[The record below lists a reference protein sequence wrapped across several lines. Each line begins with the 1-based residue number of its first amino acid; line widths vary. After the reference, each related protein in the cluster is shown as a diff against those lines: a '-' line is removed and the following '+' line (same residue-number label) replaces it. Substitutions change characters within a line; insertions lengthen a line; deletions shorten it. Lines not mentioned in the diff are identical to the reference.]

1 MLESDEVGE
10 PKESERL
17 MKTRSWFVAPLHCLA
32 FAVASAACSTQAT
45 VDQQLTAEDIEA
57 IRELNLAYPAA
68 WVAND
73 PEAVMATLAD
83 DAVLIPALGTAPV
96 KGARAIREFF
106 WPADAAPSTV
116 PVFEMNP
123 EAIEGTRDIATVW
136 GTMSL
141 SFSVQE
147 EDATQ
152 LYSTAGN
159 YLMVMR
165 RDNSD
170 QWKIAR
176 YIWAHPPW
184 EPS

>member
-1 MLESDEVGE
+1 METSSRWV
-10 PKESERL
+10 
-17 MKTRSWFVAPLHCLA
+17 TRFYCLA
-32 FAVASAACSTQAT
+32 FAAALAACSTQAT
-45 VDQQLTAEDIEA
+45 VDQRLTAGDIEA

-73 PEAVMATLAD
+73 SEAVMATLAD

-96 KGARAIREFF
+96 KGAAAIREFF
-106 WPADAAPSTV
+106 WPADASPSTV
-116 PVFEMNP
+116 PVFTMNP
-123 EAIEGTRDIATVW
+123 EEIDGTRDIAYVW

-141 SFSVQE
+141 SFAVE
-147 EDATQ
+147 EEGATRR
-152 LYSTAGN
+152 YSTAGN

-165 RDNSD
+165 RDDND

-176 YIWAHPPW
+176 YIWNHPPW

>member
-1 MLESDEVGE
+1 MITWR
-10 PKESERL
+10 SERF
-17 MKTRSWFVAPLHCLA
+17 RRERWFSA
-32 FAVASAACSTQAT
+32 FAVFCAACSTQAT
-45 VDQQLTAEDIEA
+45 VDQRLTAEDIEA

-73 PEAVMATLAD
+73 PDAVMLTLAD
-83 DAVLIPALGTAPV
+83 DAVLIPALGTTPV
-96 KGARAIREFF
+96 KGAAAIREFF
-106 WPADAAPSTV
+106 WPADAPPSTV
-116 PVFEMNP
+116 PVFTMSP
-123 EAIEGTRDIATVW
+123 EEIDGTRDVAYVW

-141 SFSVQE
+141 SFAVE
-147 EDATQ
+147 EEGATQ

-165 RDNSD
+165 RDDGD

-176 YIWAHPPW
+176 YIWNHPPW

>member
-1 MLESDEVGE
+1 MTAWLR
-10 PKESERL
+10 RL
-17 MKTRSWFVAPLHCLA
+17 HRGLGFLLFTIVC
-32 FAVASAACSTQAT
+32 AACSTQAT

-73 PEAVMATLAD
+73 PDAVIATLAD
-83 DAVLIPALGTAPV
+83 DAVLIPALGTPPV
-96 KGARAIREFF
+96 KGAAAIREFF
-106 WPADAAPSTV
+106 WPADAPPSTV
-116 PVFEMNP
+116 PAFEMNP
-123 EAIEGTRDIATVW
+123 EEIDGTGDVAYVW

-141 SFSVQE
+141 SFAVE
-147 EDATQ
+147 EEGATQ

-165 RDNSD
+165 RDDSD

-176 YIWAHPPW
+176 YIWNHPPW

>member
-1 MLESDEVGE
+1 
-10 PKESERL
+10 
-17 MKTRSWFVAPLHCLA
+17 MKTRSWRVARLYCLM
-32 FAVASAACSTQAT
+32 FAVACAACSRQTK
-45 VDQQLTAEDIEA
+45 VDQGLTADDIEA
-57 IRELNLAYPAA
+57 IRELNLAYAAA

-83 DAVLIPALGTAPV
+83 DAVLIPALGTTPV
-96 KGARAIREFF
+96 KGATAIREFF
-106 WPADAAPSTV
+106 WPVDAPPSSV

-123 EAIEGTRDIATVW
+123 EEVNGNRDIAYVW

-141 SFSVQE
+141 SFSVE
-147 EDATQ
+147 EEGATQ
-152 LYSTAGN
+152 LYTTAGN

-165 RDNSD
+165 RDDSA

-176 YIWAHPPW
+176 YIWNHPPW